1 MILGSNYLLK
11 SSVELSLKYNIS
23 KVVIGLTVV
32 SFATSAPE
40 LLISISSALKSSSDI
55 AISNVIGSNIANIG
69 LVFST
74 ALFFVTIKISKNN
87 VKYDLPWLLIVSAV
101 FSFLQDLII
110 TKYEGIILVALLSVF
125 IYCMFKMREENDDDE
140 IEETKMS
147 ISKIIILL
155 IVSSLLLFIGSEL
168 FVDSAIFFA
177 KYFQVSERVIGL
189 TLVAIGT
196 SLPELVTSLVAIY
209 KKELDI
215 SVGNIIGSNIFN
227 ILAVIGITSIIH
239 ELEVVGTQIIHFDI
253 YVMIGF
259 SILLGLFFFI
269 PKKYTLYRP
278 HGIILFL
285 LFLTILQF
293 VVKKNTSKTRC
304 FKCHPLSLNFNL
316 NSVFII
322 LAAIL

>member
-1 MILGSNYLLK
+1 MILQLIFLLLGLFLLILGSNYLLK

-101 FSFLQDLII
+101 FFFFLQDLII

-125 IYCMFKMREENDDDE
+125 IYFMFKMREENDDDE

-285 LFLTILQF
+285 LFLTYYY
-293 VVKKNTSKTRC
+293 
-304 FKCHPLSLNFNL
+304 SLL
-316 NSVFII
+316 
-322 LAAIL
+322 

>member
-101 FSFLQDLII
+101 FFFFLQDLII
-110 TKYEGIILVALLSVF
+110 TKYEGIILVVLLSVF
-125 IYCMFKMREENDDDE
+125 IYFMFKMREENDDDE

-285 LFLTILQF
+285 LFLTYYY
-293 VVKKNTSKTRC
+293 
-304 FKCHPLSLNFNL
+304 NL
-316 NSVFII
+316 
-322 LAAIL
+322 L

>member
-101 FSFLQDLII
+101 FFLFLQDLII

-125 IYCMFKMREENDDDE
+125 IYFMFKMREENDDDE

-285 LFLTILQF
+285 LFL
-293 VVKKNTSKTRC
+293 SYYY
-304 FKCHPLSLNFNL
+304 NL
-316 NSVFII
+316 
-322 LAAIL
+322 L

>member
-1 MILGSNYLLK
+1 MILQLIFLLLGLFLLIFGSNYLLK

-40 LLISISSALKSSSDI
+40 LLISISSALKNSSDI

-74 ALFFVTIKISKNN
+74 ALFFVTINISKNN
-87 VKYDLPWLLIVSAV
+87 IKYDLPWLLIVSVV
-101 FSFLQDLII
+101 FFFFLQDLIVS
-110 TKYEGIILVALLSVF
+110 KYEGIILVSLLAVF
-125 IYCMFKMREENDDDE
+125 IYFMFKMRDENDDDE

-147 ISKIIILL
+147 TSKIIILL
-155 IVSSLLLFIGSEL
+155 IVSSVLLFIGSEL

-177 KYFQVSERVIGL
+177 NYFAVSERVIGL

-253 YVMIGF
+253 YIMIAF
-259 SILLGLFFFI
+259 SVLLGLFFFI
-269 PKKYTLYRP
+269 PKKYTLFRP
-278 HGIILFL
+278 HGIVLFL
-285 LFLTILQF
+285 LFITYYY
-293 VVKKNTSKTRC
+293 
-304 FKCHPLSLNFNL
+304 NL
-316 NSVFII
+316 
-322 LAAIL
+322 L

>member
-101 FSFLQDLII
+101 FFFFLQDLII

-125 IYCMFKMREENDDDE
+125 IYFMFKMREENDDDE

-155 IVSSLLLFIGSEL
+155 VVSSLLLFIGSEL

-285 LFLTILQF
+285 LFLTYYY
-293 VVKKNTSKTRC
+293 
-304 FKCHPLSLNFNL
+304 NL
-316 NSVFII
+316 
-322 LAAIL
+322 L

>member
-101 FSFLQDLII
+101 FLFFLQDLII

-125 IYCMFKMREENDDDE
+125 IYFMFKMREENDDDE

-285 LFLTILQF
+285 LFLTYYY
-293 VVKKNTSKTRC
+293 
-304 FKCHPLSLNFNL
+304 NL
-316 NSVFII
+316 
-322 LAAIL
+322 L

>member
-1 MILGSNYLLK
+1 MILQLIFLLLGLFLLIFGSNYLLK

-40 LLISISSALKSSSDI
+40 LLISISSALKNSSDI

-74 ALFFVTIKISKNN
+74 ALFFVTINISKNN
-87 VKYDLPWLLIVSAV
+87 VKYDLPWLLIVSVV
-101 FSFLQDLII
+101 FFFFLQDLIVS
-110 TKYEGIILVALLSVF
+110 KYEGIILVSLLAVF
-125 IYCMFKMREENDDDE
+125 IYFMFKMRDENDDDDE

-147 ISKIIILL
+147 TSKIIIML
-155 IVSSLLLFIGSEL
+155 IVSSVLLFIGSEL

-177 KYFQVSERVIGL
+177 NYFAVSERVIGL

-209 KKELDI
+209 KQELDI

-253 YVMIGF
+253 YIMIGF
-259 SILLGLFFFI
+259 SVLLGLFFFI
-269 PKKYTLYRP
+269 PKKYTLYKP

-285 LFLTILQF
+285 LFLTYYY
-293 VVKKNTSKTRC
+293 
-304 FKCHPLSLNFNL
+304 NL
-316 NSVFII
+316 
-322 LAAIL
+322 L

>member
-1 MILGSNYLLK
+1 MILQLIFLLLGLFLLILGSNYLLK

-101 FSFLQDLII
+101 FFFFLQDLII
-110 TKYEGIILVALLSVF
+110 TKYEGIILVALLTVF
-125 IYCMFKMREENDDDE
+125 IYFMFKMREENDDDE

-259 SILLGLFFFI
+259 SVLLGLFFFI

-285 LFLTILQF
+285 LFLTYYY
-293 VVKKNTSKTRC
+293 
-304 FKCHPLSLNFNL
+304 NL
-316 NSVFII
+316 
-322 LAAIL
+322 L

>member
-1 MILGSNYLLK
+1 MILQLIFLLLGLFLLILGSNYLLK

-23 KVVIGLTVV
+23 KVVIGLTIV

-101 FSFLQDLII
+101 FFFFLQDLII

-125 IYCMFKMREENDDDE
+125 IYFMFKMREENDDGE

-259 SILLGLFFFI
+259 SVLLGLFFFI

-285 LFLTILQF
+285 LFLTYYY
-293 VVKKNTSKTRC
+293 
-304 FKCHPLSLNFNL
+304 NL
-316 NSVFII
+316 
-322 LAAIL
+322 L

>member
-1 MILGSNYLLK
+1 MILQLIFLLLGLFLLIFGSNYLLK

-40 LLISISSALKSSSDI
+40 LLISISSALKNSSDI

-74 ALFFVTIKISKNN
+74 ALFFVTINISKNN
-87 VKYDLPWLLIVSAV
+87 VKYDLPWLLIVSVV
-101 FSFLQDLII
+101 FFFFLQDLIVS
-110 TKYEGIILVALLSVF
+110 KNEGIILVSLLAVF
-125 IYCMFKMREENDDDE
+125 IYFMFKMREENDDDE

-155 IVSSLLLFIGSEL
+155 IVSSVLLFIGSEL

-177 KYFQVSERVIGL
+177 NYFAVSERVIGL

-259 SILLGLFFFI
+259 SVLLGLFFFI
-269 PKKYTLYRP
+269 PKKYTLYKP

-285 LFLTILQF
+285 LFLTYYY
-293 VVKKNTSKTRC
+293 
-304 FKCHPLSLNFNL
+304 NL
-316 NSVFII
+316 
-322 LAAIL
+322 L

>member
-1 MILGSNYLLK
+1 MILQLIFLLLGLFLLIFGSNYLLK

-40 LLISISSALKSSSDI
+40 LLISISSALKNSSDI

-74 ALFFVTIKISKNN
+74 ALFFVTINISKNN
-87 VKYDLPWLLIVSAV
+87 VKYDLPWLLIVSVV
-101 FSFLQDLII
+101 FFFFLQDLIVS
-110 TKYEGIILVALLSVF
+110 KYEGIILVSLLAVF
-125 IYCMFKMREENDDDE
+125 IYFMFKMREENDDDE

-155 IVSSLLLFIGSEL
+155 IVSSVLLFIGSEL

-177 KYFQVSERVIGL
+177 NYFAVSERVIGL

-253 YVMIGF
+253 YIMIGF
-259 SILLGLFFFI
+259 SVLLGLFFFI
-269 PKKYTLYRP
+269 PKKYTLYKP

-285 LFLTILQF
+285 LFLTYYY
-293 VVKKNTSKTRC
+293 
-304 FKCHPLSLNFNL
+304 NL
-316 NSVFII
+316 
-322 LAAIL
+322 L

>member
-1 MILGSNYLLK
+1 MILQLIFLLLGLFLLILGSNYLLK

-101 FSFLQDLII
+101 FFFFLQDLII
-110 TKYEGIILVALLSVF
+110 TKYEGIILVTLLSVF
-125 IYCMFKMREENDDDE
+125 IYFMFKMREENDDDE

-285 LFLTILQF
+285 LFLTYYY
-293 VVKKNTSKTRC
+293 
-304 FKCHPLSLNFNL
+304 NL
-316 NSVFII
+316 
-322 LAAIL
+322 L

>member
-87 VKYDLPWLLIVSAV
+87 VKYDLPWLLIVSVV
-101 FSFLQDLII
+101 FLFFLQDLII

-125 IYCMFKMREENDDDE
+125 IYFMFKMREENDDDE

-285 LFLTILQF
+285 LFLTYYY
-293 VVKKNTSKTRC
+293 
-304 FKCHPLSLNFNL
+304 NL
-316 NSVFII
+316 
-322 LAAIL
+322 L

>member
-1 MILGSNYLLK
+1 MILQLIFLLLGLFLLILGSNYLLK

-101 FSFLQDLII
+101 FFFFLQDLII
-110 TKYEGIILVALLSVF
+110 TKYEGIILVVLLSVF
-125 IYCMFKMREENDDDE
+125 IYFMFKMREENDDDE

-285 LFLTILQF
+285 LFLTYYY
-293 VVKKNTSKTRC
+293 
-304 FKCHPLSLNFNL
+304 NL
-316 NSVFII
+316 
-322 LAAIL
+322 L

>member
-1 MILGSNYLLK
+1 MILQLIFLLLGLFLLILGSNYLLK

-23 KVVIGLTVV
+23 KVVIGLTIV

-101 FSFLQDLII
+101 FFFFLQDLII

-125 IYCMFKMREENDDDE
+125 IYFMFKMREENDDDE

-285 LFLTILQF
+285 LFLTYYY
-293 VVKKNTSKTRC
+293 
-304 FKCHPLSLNFNL
+304 NL
-316 NSVFII
+316 
-322 LAAIL
+322 L

>member
-1 MILGSNYLLK
+1 MILQLIFLLLGLFLLILGSNYLLK

-101 FSFLQDLII
+101 FFFFLQDLII

-125 IYCMFKMREENDDDE
+125 IYFMFKMREENDDDE

-227 ILAVIGITSIIH
+227 ILAVIGITSIIY

-285 LFLTILQF
+285 LFLTYYY
-293 VVKKNTSKTRC
+293 
-304 FKCHPLSLNFNL
+304 NFL
-316 NSVFII
+316 
-322 LAAIL
+322 

>member
-1 MILGSNYLLK
+1 MILQLIFLLLGLFLLILGSNYLLK

-101 FSFLQDLII
+101 FFFFLQDLII

-125 IYCMFKMREENDDDE
+125 IYFMFKMREENDDDE

-285 LFLTILQF
+285 LFL
-293 VVKKNTSKTRC
+293 NYYY
-304 FKCHPLSLNFNL
+304 NL
-316 NSVFII
+316 
-322 LAAIL
+322 L

>member
-1 MILGSNYLLK
+1 MILQLIFLLLGLFLLIFGSNYLLK

-40 LLISISSALKSSSDI
+40 LLISISSALKNSSDI
-55 AISNVIGSNIANIG
+55 SISNVIGSNIANIG

-74 ALFFVTIKISKNN
+74 ALFFVTINISKNN
-87 VKYDLPWLLIVSAV
+87 VKYDLPWLLIVSVV
-101 FSFLQDLII
+101 FFFFLQDLIVS
-110 TKYEGIILVALLSVF
+110 KYEGIILVSLLAVF
-125 IYCMFKMREENDDDE
+125 IYFMFKMRDENDDDE
-140 IEETKMS
+140 IEETKMP
-147 ISKIIILL
+147 ISKIIVLL
-155 IVSSLLLFIGSEL
+155 IVSSVLLFIGSEL

-177 KYFQVSERVIGL
+177 NYFAVSERVIGL

-209 KKELDI
+209 KQELDI

-259 SILLGLFFFI
+259 SVLLGLFFFI
-269 PKKYTLYRP
+269 PKKYTLYKP

-285 LFLTILQF
+285 LFLTYYY
-293 VVKKNTSKTRC
+293 
-304 FKCHPLSLNFNL
+304 NL
-316 NSVFII
+316 
-322 LAAIL
+322 L

>member
-1 MILGSNYLLK
+1 MILQLIFLLLGLFLLILGSNYLLK

-101 FSFLQDLII
+101 FFFFLQDLII

-125 IYCMFKMREENDDDE
+125 IYFMFKMREENDDDE

-155 IVSSLLLFIGSEL
+155 IVSSLLLFVGSEL

-239 ELEVVGTQIIHFDI
+239 ELELVGTQIIHFDI

-285 LFLTILQF
+285 LFLTYYY
-293 VVKKNTSKTRC
+293 
-304 FKCHPLSLNFNL
+304 NL
-316 NSVFII
+316 
-322 LAAIL
+322 L

>member
-1 MILGSNYLLK
+1 MILQLIFLLLGLFLLILGSNYLLK

-101 FSFLQDLII
+101 FFFFLQDLII

-125 IYCMFKMREENDDDE
+125 IYFMFKMREENDDDE

-155 IVSSLLLFIGSEL
+155 IVSSFLLFIGSEL

-239 ELEVVGTQIIHFDI
+239 ELEVVGTQIIHFDV

-285 LFLTILQF
+285 LFLTYYY
-293 VVKKNTSKTRC
+293 
-304 FKCHPLSLNFNL
+304 NL
-316 NSVFII
+316 
-322 LAAIL
+322 L

>member
-1 MILGSNYLLK
+1 MILQLIFLLLGLFLLILGSNYLLK

-23 KVVIGLTVV
+23 KVVIGLTIV

-101 FSFLQDLII
+101 FFFFLQDLII

-125 IYCMFKMREENDDDE
+125 IYFMFKMREENDDDE

-239 ELEVVGTQIIHFDI
+239 ELEVVGTQIIHFDV

-285 LFLTILQF
+285 LFLTYYY
-293 VVKKNTSKTRC
+293 
-304 FKCHPLSLNFNL
+304 NL
-316 NSVFII
+316 
-322 LAAIL
+322 L

>member
-101 FSFLQDLII
+101 FFFFLQDLII

-125 IYCMFKMREENDDDE
+125 IYFMFKMREENDDDE

-259 SILLGLFFFI
+259 SVLLGLFFFI

-285 LFLTILQF
+285 LFLTYYY
-293 VVKKNTSKTRC
+293 
-304 FKCHPLSLNFNL
+304 NL
-316 NSVFII
+316 
-322 LAAIL
+322 L

>member
-1 MILGSNYLLK
+1 MILQLIFLLLGLFLLILGSNYLLK

-101 FSFLQDLII
+101 FFFFLQDLII
-110 TKYEGIILVALLSVF
+110 TKYEGLILVALLSVF
-125 IYCMFKMREENDDDE
+125 IYFMFKMREENDDDE

-155 IVSSLLLFIGSEL
+155 IVSSFLLFIGSEL

-239 ELEVVGTQIIHFDI
+239 ELEVVGTQIIHFEI

-285 LFLTILQF
+285 LFLTYYY
-293 VVKKNTSKTRC
+293 
-304 FKCHPLSLNFNL
+304 NL
-316 NSVFII
+316 
-322 LAAIL
+322 L

>member
-1 MILGSNYLLK
+1 MILQLIFLLLGLFLLILGSNYLLK

-101 FSFLQDLII
+101 FFFFLQDLII

-125 IYCMFKMREENDDDE
+125 IYFMFKMREENDDDE

-285 LFLTILQF
+285 LFLTYYYYL
-293 VVKKNTSKTRC
+293 
-304 FKCHPLSLNFNL
+304 L
-316 NSVFII
+316 
-322 LAAIL
+322 

>member
-1 MILGSNYLLK
+1 MILQLIFLLLGLFLLILGSNYLLK

-101 FSFLQDLII
+101 FFFFLQDLII

-125 IYCMFKMREENDDDE
+125 IYFMFKMREENDDDDE

-285 LFLTILQF
+285 LFLTYYY
-293 VVKKNTSKTRC
+293 
-304 FKCHPLSLNFNL
+304 NL
-316 NSVFII
+316 
-322 LAAIL
+322 L

>member
-1 MILGSNYLLK
+1 MILQLIFLFLGLFLLILGSNYLLK

-101 FSFLQDLII
+101 FFFFLQDLII

-125 IYCMFKMREENDDDE
+125 IYFMFKMREENDDDE

-285 LFLTILQF
+285 LFLTYYY
-293 VVKKNTSKTRC
+293 
-304 FKCHPLSLNFNL
+304 NL
-316 NSVFII
+316 
-322 LAAIL
+322 L